1 MTEQATALTMTDTN
15 WTARAR
21 SRYLDI
27 EVTRATLAACPNT
40 SYRLG
45 KAGSMLALARNPG
58 YRFELTREDIPA
70 EVVALLETTVA
81 EARATLRPFANR
93 MRELQAESFAMDE
106 IWNILDGEGATEHG
120 LRYGAST
127 FLLSL

>member
-1 MTEQATALTMTDTN
+1 MTEQAAMTRTDAD
-15 WTARAR
+15 WTSRAR

-58 YRFELTREDIPA
+58 FRFDLTPEDIPA
-70 EVVALLETTVA
+70 EVVALLESTVA
-81 EARATLRPFANR
+81 DARAVLRPFANR
-93 MRELQAESFAMDE
+93 MRELQAEGFAMDE

-120 LRYGAST
+120 LRYGDST